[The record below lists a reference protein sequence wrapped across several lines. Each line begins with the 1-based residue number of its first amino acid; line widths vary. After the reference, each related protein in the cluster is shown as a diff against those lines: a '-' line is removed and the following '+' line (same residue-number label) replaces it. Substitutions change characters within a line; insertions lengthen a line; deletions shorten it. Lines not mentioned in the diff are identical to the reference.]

1 MNSHPLLPLVV
12 LGALLLSSGT
22 NVKVHADDSPFGDN
36 TWKRIVRLNGDWK
49 FSIGDSPDWAAPE
62 FADRDWTMIRAPAEW
77 QSEGYRDYNGYAWY
91 RKTFVF
97 PAGHEKESVFLS
109 LGRIDDAGQVY
120 LNGKLIGASGE
131 FPPHYLSAYDK
142 ATVFEVPPGSLLVGR
157 DNVLAVRVYDGGGVG
172 GLVEG
177 LLCFFTTDVP
187 RPEVVLSGV
196 WKFHPGDN
204 AEWKQEHCDESGFAD
219 IPVPSYWQN
228 AGYPQLHGYAW
239 YRKTFTLSTAP
250 TDKTLVLMLGKID
263 DFDAVYLNGTL
274 VGSTGAIDRP
284 SEDDGA
290 PHYAQNRNYFFPAS
304 LLKETNTIAV
314 RVYDRG
320 GVGGIYAGPLG
331 IMSQTAYIKYWDER
345 KKQTHSL
352 WRLFESD

>member
-1 MNSHPLLPLVV
+1 MKSYQILPIAI
-12 LGALLLSSGT
+12 LGALLLSSGSGVRLCA
-22 NVKVHADDSPFGDN
+22 NDWPFGNDA
-36 TWKRIVRLNGDWK
+36 WKRIVRLNGDWK
-49 FSIGDSPDWAAPE
+49 FSVGDNADWASPE
-62 FADRDWTMIRAPAEW
+62 FADRDWATIHAPAEW
-77 QSEGYRDYNGYAWY
+77 QSEGYEDYNGYAWY

-97 PAGHEKESVFLS
+97 PSGHEKETVFLS

-142 ATVFEVPPGSLLVGR
+142 TTVFEIPSGSLLAGR

-177 LLCFFTTDVP
+177 RLCFFTTDIP
-187 RPEVVLSGV
+187 RPDVVLSGM
-196 WKFHPGDN
+196 WKFSPGDN
-204 AEWKQEHCDESGFAD
+204 AEWKQEHCDESGFAE

-239 YRKTFTLSTAP
+239 YRKTFTVSTLP
-250 TDKTLVLMLGKID
+250 PDKTLVLMLGKID

-274 VGSTGAIDRP
+274 IGSTGAIDHP
-284 SEDDGA
+284 ASDDGA
-290 PHYAQNRNYFFPAS
+290 PHYAQNRNYLFPTS

-320 GVGGIYAGPLG
+320 GVGGIYASPVG
-331 IMSQTAYIKYWDER
+331 IISQAAYIRSWDER